1 MSALVIDVILWGSV
15 AALAFMAWQRG
26 RTVLVTGS
34 LSTAAP
40 VLRWLREA

>member
-1 MSALVIDVILWGSV
+1 VGRV
-15 AALAFMAWQRG
+15 AEAG
-26 RTVLVTGS
+26 GVVLVTGS